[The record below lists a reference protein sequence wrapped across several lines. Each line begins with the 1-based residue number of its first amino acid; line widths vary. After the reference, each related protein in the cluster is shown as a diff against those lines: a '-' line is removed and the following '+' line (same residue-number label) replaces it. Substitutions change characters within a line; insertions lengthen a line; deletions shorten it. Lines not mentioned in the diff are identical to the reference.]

1 MEEIILQNYTDLANA
16 IIVQAVSDYRSL
28 LSGAKPSAE
37 VNIPEVERFFE
48 SNWFEVLTNV
58 DGVSLMRKIQKECS
72 R

>member
-1 MEEIILQNYTDLANA
+1 MEQLILQNYINLANA

-28 LSGAKPSAE
+28 LSGAKPSAD
-37 VNIPEVERFFE
+37 VNIPEIERFFK
-48 SNWFEVLTNV
+48 SNWYDVLTNV